1 VNDMEIELSP
11 EQINNIAAAKGL
23 ERAGIIARYIA
34 AYKQQLE
41 MKANKLEGADQNAAL
56 DAIPE
61 QIKNAR
67 TKVRGLIT
75 SDREAAKTPSGARD
89 FIAREAEVSHL
100 KPLVAMNL
108 YNNGK
113 KIDTKMLNIEIQGNI
128 DIRNP
133 LPDNL
138 KNPLVLAAYEGKASE
153 GFKRNYEKIKE
164 TLDDKLNTSEFVTLK
179 NKFPANKF
187 LGAIDVSKNTER
199 IKVYNF
205 WNEVGGKYEQFND
218 DLVDFFLA
226 IERSDL
232 PDDIKANFDKLYNN
246 AINSQN
252 LEYIAKFENANIEA
266 LKARHRFFN
275 IIAHRLA
282 LEKLSDPH
290 SNEQNFK
297 EEISHGDI
305 NAETNAQIQE
315 SFGNSS
321 TMGDTIDMSQIVDD
335 IEWDDDYDATMG
347 AADPLLVY
355 ESNRGGKL
363 LSITK
368 AMENDLK
375 ELLDGIEEAIE
386 DENGISLDTA
396 TDIENFF
403 EEMADTTTLEIN
415 DLEGSM
421 ALPISVMTNVEFAK
435 MYQET
440 SFESFSQGE
449 KIDSDNIDAIK
460 DFFNDLHDL
469 LSSSAFMAEVANR
482 STKGRRRG
490 GKPDKVE
497 ARRMGFTTG
506 SSEMPSGFQ
515 NKGELRGSLKKV
527 QSELHKM
534 LSSAIDYYFDPVYAG
549 LMPIQIPNFASSI
562 GSKVMQTFA
571 LDLGLET
578 SMSKSY
584 DDLFRLS
591 AEKIDVG
598 DLREVADFLE
608 NVFVPSVKIDSTII
622 TEAEN
627 AADALT
633 RMFGKKQANNNYCAA
648 LIHHYMEDTG
658 DRSREIKKFNN
669 LGKTIKQRAEQFHE
683 MWTSR
688 KAFPV
693 FAMPHWLD
701 MNQGILTKKSPA
713 SKTQYNRLKGIFENV
728 QTDLPVLLHKL
739 LKAHDAVRAE
749 LGREVIHG
757 YLPLNDY
764 GINRMMTK
772 MQVNENVDMSY
783 LELDQII
790 KAVDS
795 HDNISKEYGI
805 SGEQVYMIKAHF
817 R

>member
-1 VNDMEIELSP
+1 MEIELSP

-23 ERAGIIARYIA
+23 ERSGIVARYIK

-41 MKANKLEGADQNAAL
+41 MAANKLSGEEQNTAL

-61 QIKNAR
+61 QVKVAR

-75 SDREAAKTPSGARD
+75 SDKESVKTPSGARD
-89 FIAREAEVSHL
+89 FVAREAEISHL
-100 KPLVAMNL
+100 KPLAAMRL

-113 KIDTKMLNIEIQGNI
+113 MVDTKMLNVEIQGNI
-128 DIRNP
+128 DVRNP
-133 LPDNL
+133 LPENL
-138 KNPLVLAAYEGKASE
+138 KLPQVLAAYEGKASE

-164 TLDDKLNTSEFVTLK
+164 TLEDKLNTSEFVNLK
-179 NKFPANKF
+179 NKFPANKY
-187 LGAIDVSKNTER
+187 LGAIDVSKKTER
-199 IKVYNF
+199 VKVYNF

-226 IERSDL
+226 IERSEL
-232 PDDIKANFDKLYNN
+232 PTELKSQFDKLYNN

-252 LEYIAKFENANIEA
+252 LEYIAKFENVGIEA

-275 IIAHRLA
+275 IVAYRLA
-282 LEKLSDPH
+282 LEKLEDPH
-290 SNEQNFK
+290 SSEQNFK

-321 TMGDTIDMSQIVDD
+321 TMGDTIDMSQIVPD

-368 AMENDLK
+368 EMETDLK
-375 ELLDGIEEAIE
+375 ELLDELEEAIE

-396 TDIENFF
+396 TDIETWF
-403 EEMADTTTLEIN
+403 EEIADTTTLDDGE
-415 DLEGSM
+415 LEGRM
-421 ALPISVMTNVEFAK
+421 CLPISVMTNTEFSG
-435 MYQET
+435 MFTDT
-440 SFESFSQGE
+440 SFESAYAGE
-449 KIDSDNIDAIK
+449 KISVDNIDDIK
-460 DFFNDLHDL
+460 NFFNDLHDL
-469 LSSSAFMAEVANR
+469 LSSSAFMMEVANR

-490 GKPDKVE
+490 GKPDKNE

-515 NKGELRGSLKKV
+515 NKGELRGSMKKV

-562 GSKVMQTFA
+562 GSKVMQTLA

-584 DDLFRLS
+584 DTLFKLS
-591 AEKIDVG
+591 AEEIDVG

-608 NVFVPSVKIDSTII
+608 NIFVPSVKIDSSII
-622 TEAEN
+622 TEGEN

-633 RMFGKKQANNNYCAA
+633 EMFGKKEANNNYCAA
-648 LIHHYMEDTG
+648 LIHHYMEDIG
-658 DRSREIKKFNN
+658 DRSRENKKFNN
-669 LGKTIKQRAEQFHE
+669 LGKTIKQRAEEFHD

-693 FAMPHWLD
+693 FALPHWLD

-749 LGREVIHG
+749 LGRKVIHG

-764 GINRMMTK
+764 GINTIMTK
-772 MQVNENVDMSY
+772 MQDDENVDMSY